1 MKHDHFVFQRTVLPW
16 STDVTNPLTKNLQQ
30 VTYLWQ
36 STNKE
41 YTSLPSHESIQ
52 RIKCQICSKL
62 FPGRVFPARK
72 QRALVSSD
80 LKCKFRADLPSL
92 DLPEVLEAQFC
103 ADSHRRR
110 LATSIKLG
118 PKSKLGA
125 ETSCWTRP
133 HKYYIYDWAALTYW
147 CFSFVKIGR

>member
-1 MKHDHFVFQRTVLPW
+1 MTTLYSRELCYRDHLMLPIH
-16 STDVTNPLTKNLQQ
+16 SPKTYNKLPTCDRAPTKNVPRYQATK
-30 VTYLWQ
+30 V
-36 STNKE
+36 
-41 YTSLPSHESIQ
+41 HIQ

-133 HKYYIYDWAALTYW
+133 HKYYMTGLHSIDLLM
-147 CFSFVKIGR
+147 F